1 MGAFLSSITFSVLK
15 NTCTEVLVV
24 ILKCIEE
31 MWSHFLP
38 SIFQLDLHVSFWK
51 YCFFFPPQPITEMAF
66 GRRVGRRTA
75 GVAGPGADGDGR
87 SSPLFTVCILNLHRS
102 CHKGSG
108 SRCLEASWELIF
120 SSL

>member
-1 MGAFLSSITFSVLK
+1 M
-15 NTCTEVLVV
+15 
-24 ILKCIEE
+24 
-31 MWSHFLP
+31 
-38 SIFQLDLHVSFWK
+38 VSFSSLHLPAGLARVLLEILL
-51 YCFFFPPQPITEMAF
+51 FFFPQPFTEMAL

-120 SSL
+120 SSLTWK